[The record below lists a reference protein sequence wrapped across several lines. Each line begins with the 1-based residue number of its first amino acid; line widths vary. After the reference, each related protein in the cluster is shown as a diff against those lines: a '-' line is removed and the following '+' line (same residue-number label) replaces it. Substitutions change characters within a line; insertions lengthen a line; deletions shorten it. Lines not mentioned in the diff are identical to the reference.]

1 MDKKQTCLTYGS
13 FEFVHR
19 GHLQVLNTLV
29 QVAKEEDLTS
39 VVVSCPAEGS
49 VFTTEEEKAYLM
61 KQAGIE
67 TVVTCKDKKDTETFV
82 KTLID
87 TFDVKVFVIGENSK
101 DREVVKNAANT
112 AGIKVILADTVK
124 VEGQVVSYG
133 LLKSAYEKGDYE
145 RITELC
151 GHPYI
156 VMGEVVHGKALGRTV
171 GMPTANLCVQ
181 KEKIKPFSGVYATKV
196 IYRKEEFMSVTNVG
210 KRPTVDD
217 DDRITIETYI
227 LDFSEEIYG
236 QTLILEIG
244 RFVRGVQKFES
255 LEAVQ
260 AQVQKDI
267 SVVNSFF
274 RNKNVQSIH

>member
-124 VEGQVVSYG
+124 VEGQEVSYG

-181 KEKIKPFSGVYATKV
+181 KEKIKPYSGVYATKV
-196 IYRKEEFMSVTNVG
+196 IYRKKEFMSVTNVG